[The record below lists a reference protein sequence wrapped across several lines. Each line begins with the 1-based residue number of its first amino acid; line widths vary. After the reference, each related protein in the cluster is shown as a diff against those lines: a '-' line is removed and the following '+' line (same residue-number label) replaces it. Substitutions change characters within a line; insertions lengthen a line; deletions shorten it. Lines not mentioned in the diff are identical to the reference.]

1 MADTTEFTG
10 TQQVRQGT
18 GLIPQAGQFLSNVQ
32 QLTNQ
37 PSVQRSLPAVVAVVV
52 LVLGLFVY
60 SILQQPE
67 RTTLYAS
74 LPDAEKSKVQ
84 DALKNMG
91 VDVTLDPTTGEILV
105 PVEDYHRS
113 RISLAAQGLPSSAP
127 DGYSTL
133 TDLPMGSSRSV
144 ELMRL
149 KQTQEIELAKSI
161 REIEGVISAR
171 VHLALPEKSVFVRNQ
186 LPPTASVFVQLP
198 NGRSMAS
205 GQVNAIIHLVSSSV
219 PNMTKEDVTVIDQN
233 GQLLSKSL
241 DDPDSMLNDAQLE
254 HRVKLE
260 NIYRSRITSLVTPIV
275 GPGNV
280 STQVNIDIDFTKSEI
295 TEEIVD
301 PDGTALRSEQS
312 TLDLTTDL
320 PAKGIPGAVSNTA
333 PTEAELSQTPVAGD
347 PQGQIRNRSSS
358 DIKNYEVS
366 KRIATTMAPS
376 TKILKINAAVLLR
389 SPKVIDP
396 ETGLEVAQPLSDEKL
411 EEIRQLITSAVGID
425 TERGDNLTVSSS
437 PFISTLEGVEVTWH
451 EIPLIKNLIK
461 QLITISILAIVALG
475 VIRPLLSRMLVPVGA
490 GVAGEVVSGMDDD
503 IDLDTIEVKEGESL
517 EDIKAKLKP
526 KKQAI
531 SAEMLDTANTYD
543 DKVAVIRMIVQDESG
558 RASNVFKNMIQRD
571 MN

>member
-1 MADTTEFTG
+1 
-10 TQQVRQGT
+10 
-18 GLIPQAGQFLSNVQ
+18 
-32 QLTNQ
+32 
-37 PSVQRSLPAVVAVVV
+37 
-52 LVLGLFVY
+52 
-60 SILQQPE
+60 
-67 RTTLYAS
+67 
-74 LPDAEKSKVQ
+74 
-84 DALKNMG
+84 
-91 VDVTLDPTTGEILV
+91 
-105 PVEDYHRS
+105 
-113 RISLAAQGLPSSAP
+113 
-127 DGYSTL
+127 
-133 TDLPMGSSRSV
+133 
-144 ELMRL
+144 
-149 KQTQEIELAKSI
+149 
-161 REIEGVISAR
+161 
-171 VHLALPEKSVFVRNQ
+171 
-186 LPPTASVFVQLP
+186 
-198 NGRSMAS
+198 
-205 GQVNAIIHLVSSSV
+205 
-219 PNMTKEDVTVIDQN
+219 
-233 GQLLSKSL
+233 
-241 DDPDSMLNDAQLE
+241 
-254 HRVKLE
+254 
-260 NIYRSRITSLVTPIV
+260 VTPIV

-320 PAKGIPGAVSNTA
+320 PAKGIPGAVSNTV
-333 PTEAELSQTPVAGD
+333 PTEAELSQSPVAGD

-396 ETGLEVAQPLSDEKL
+396 ETGLEVAQPLSDEKI
-411 EEIRQLITSAVGID
+411 EEVKQLITSAVGID
-425 TERGDNLTVSSS
+425 EERGDKLTVTSA

-475 VIRPLLSRMLVPVGA
+475 VIRPLLSRMLVPVGT

-503 IDLDTIEVKEGESL
+503 IDLDAIEVKEGESL

-558 RASNVFKNMIQRD
+558 RVSNVFKNMIQRD

>member
-1 MADTTEFTG
+1 MVDTTEFSG
-10 TQQVRQGT
+10 TQQNQRGT

-32 QLTNQ
+32 QIANQ
-37 PSVQRSLPAVVAVVV
+37 PSVQRSLPAVIAVVV

-60 SILQQPE
+60 SLLQQPE

-91 VDVTLDPTTGEILV
+91 VDVSLDPTTGEILV
-105 PVEDYHRS
+105 PVEGYHRS
-113 RISLAAQGLPSSAP
+113 RISLAAQGLPSSTP

-133 TDLPMGSSRSV
+133 TDLPMGASRSV

-171 VHLALPEKSVFVRNQ
+171 VHLASPEKSVFVRNQ

-198 NGRSMAS
+198 NGRSMGS
-205 GQVNAIIHLVSSSV
+205 GQVNAIIHLVSSSI
-219 PNMTKEDVTVIDQN
+219 PNMTKEDVTVINQN

-280 STQVNIDIDFTKSEI
+280 STQVNLDIDFTKTEV
-295 TEEIVD
+295 TEEVVD

-320 PAKGIPGAVSNTA
+320 PAKGIPGAVSNTP
-333 PTEAELSQTPVAGD
+333 PTEAELSQTPVAGG
-347 PQGQIRNRSSS
+347 PEGQIRNRSSS

-366 KRIATTMAPS
+366 KRVATTMAPS

-389 SPKVIDP
+389 AQKTIDP
-396 ETGLEVAQPLSDEKL
+396 ETGLEVSKPLSEEKL
-411 EEIRQLITSAVGID
+411 EEIRELITSAIGID
-425 TERGDNLTVSSS
+425 SERGDKLTVSSA

-451 EIPLIKNLIK
+451 EIPLVKNLIK

-490 GVAGEVVSGMDDD
+490 GVAGEIVSGMDDD
-503 IDLDTIEVKEGESL
+503 IDLDSIEVKEGESL

-558 RASNVFKNMIQRD
+558 RVSNVFKNMIQRD